1 MFIRIQ
7 EVELASHELIIAHAE
22 MHAWLYI
29 NVPRGEQVWLELE
42 NRDQIAN
49 LGCKFRSVLFFM
61 QDVYKWC
68 ESDGRERSILYIN
81 LP

>member
-29 NVPRGEQVWLELE
+29 NVPRGEQV
-42 NRDQIAN
+42 
-49 LGCKFRSVLFFM
+49 
-61 QDVYKWC
+61 
-68 ESDGRERSILYIN
+68 
-81 LP
+81 